1 MYFFESDRFRD
12 YDKVEVEI
20 TMRVS
25 EFISYAVEDYCTF
38 FLQFTPENINNK
50 TFELKLADFANKND
64 PNILEINPTD

>member
-1 MYFFESDRFRD
+1 
-12 YDKVEVEI
+12 
-20 TMRVS
+20 MRVS